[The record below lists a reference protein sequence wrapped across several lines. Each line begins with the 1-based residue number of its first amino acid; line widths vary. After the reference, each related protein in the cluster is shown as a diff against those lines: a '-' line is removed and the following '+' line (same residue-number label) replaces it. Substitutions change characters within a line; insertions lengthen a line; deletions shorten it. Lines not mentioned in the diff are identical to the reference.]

1 MIDRHPGAEAPS
13 AAGRLIDGGAIFA
26 GWVGLGMALVMA
38 ISLELIVAVQPLVFL
53 VAPLAGFL
61 IGAYANQRAERWR
74 PVRRVL
80 ANAAYA
86 GLITG
91 LGLALLYGSLRLLF
105 VFADSGF
112 RGPGQ
117 GGQLECQI
125 GPECTYLRYVAE
137 GQADELAAVGVVD
150 GETFGQYMVSEQ
162 ITGGL
167 VLVTLTLGGALVAGG
182 IRSVRAEPVNGEPVA
197 TGS

>member
-1 MIDRHPGAEAPS
+1 MTEPRSGS
-13 AAGRLIDGGAIFA
+13 RLIDGGAIFA

-53 VAPLAGFL
+53 IAPLAGFL

-74 PVRRVL
+74 PIGRVL

-117 GGQLECQI
+117 GGQLECQM

-150 GETFGQYMVSEQ
+150 GETFGQYMVGEQ

-167 VLVTLTLGGALVAGG
+167 VLVTLTLGGALLAGG
-182 IRSVRAEPVNGEPVA
+182 VRSVRSEPAKVEPAGTAEA
-197 TGS
+197 